1 MQVDYRTALARV
13 DLGDGLL
20 RTIGIKILL
29 VVPVLLLVSFGTF
42 MLIDLVPG
50 DPAQQVLGPN
60 STADEY
66 DRVRLELGLDKPLFE
81 RYGDWFSDA
90 FFHADL
96 GKNLV
101 QPRVDVSDTLQR
113 AFPINL
119 ELAFLAVGLSLLLAI
134 PAAMASAYLAGRR
147 LDRAL
152 SVTAFGMIS
161 VPPFLSGLVL
171 ILLFA
176 LTVKWLPDS
185 QWTRLTNNGSWTDL
199 NLVKNIKSAV
209 LPVITISIN
218 EIAVFLRLLRGDL
231 IGTLQEDFVLAAKAK
246 GMSTRH
252 VMFREA
258 LRPSSFSLVTLAGVS
273 VGRVIGGTVIVERI
287 FSIPGVGLQVVQA
300 ATKSDYPIVQGG
312 VLVLAIFYVTI
323 NMLIDLAYGFLDP
336 RIRRGR

>member
-1 MQVDYRTALARV
+1 M
-13 DLGDGLL
+13 L

-29 VVPVLLLVSFGTF
+29 VVPVLLIVSFGTF
-42 MLIDLVPG
+42 MLVDLVPG

-60 STADEY
+60 STAEEY
-66 DRVRLELGLDKPLFE
+66 QSVRNELGLDTPVAE
-81 RYGDWFSDA
+81 RYWDWATDA
-90 FFHADL
+90 FLHADL

-101 QPRVDVSDTLQR
+101 NPRVDVTDTLRR

-119 ELAFLAVGLSLLLAI
+119 ELAFLAISLSLLIAVPL
-134 PAAMASAYLAGRR
+134 AMASAYFAGRR

-152 SVTAFGMIS
+152 SVSAFGMIS
-161 VPPFLSGLVL
+161 FPPFLSGLVL

-176 LTVKWLPDS
+176 LTVQWFPDS

-199 NLVKNIKSAV
+199 NLVKNLKGAV
-209 LPVITISIN
+209 LPVVTISIN
-218 EIAVFLRLLRGDL
+218 EIAVFLRLLRGDM

-246 GMSTRH
+246 GMPMRH

-258 LRPSSFSLVTLAGVS
+258 LRPSSFSLITLAGVS
-273 VGRVIGGTVIVERI
+273 VGRVIGGTVIVEQI

-312 VLVLAIFYVTI
+312 VLVLAIFYMAI
-323 NMLIDLAYGFLDP
+323 NMLIDLSYGFLDP

>member
-1 MQVDYRTALARV
+1 
-13 DLGDGLL
+13 LL

-29 VVPVLLLVSFGTF
+29 AVPVLLIVSFGTF
-42 MLIDLVPG
+42 MLVDLVPG

-60 STADEY
+60 STAEEY
-66 DRVRLELGLDKPLFE
+66 ESVRKELGLDTPVAE
-81 RYGDWFSDA
+81 RYWDWATDA
-90 FFHADL
+90 FLHADL

-101 QPRVDVSDTLQR
+101 NPRVDVTDTLRR

-119 ELAFLAVGLSLLLAI
+119 QLAFMSITLSMLVAVPL
-134 PAAMASAYLAGRR
+134 AMASAYFAGRR

-152 SVTAFGMIS
+152 SVSAFGMIS
-161 VPPFLSGLVL
+161 FPPFLSGLVL

-176 LTVKWLPDS
+176 LTVQWFPDS

-199 NLVKNIKSAV
+199 NLFKNLKGAV
-209 LPVITISIN
+209 LPVVTISIN
-218 EIAVFLRLLRGDL
+218 EIAVFLRLLRGDM

-246 GMSTRH
+246 GMPMRH

-258 LRPSSFSLVTLAGVS
+258 LRPSSFSLITLAGVS
-273 VGRVIGGTVIVERI
+273 VGRVIGGTVIVEQI

-312 VLVLAIFYVTI
+312 VLVLAIFYMVI
-323 NMLIDLAYGFLDP
+323 NMLIDLSYGFLDP

>member
-1 MQVDYRTALARV
+1 M
-13 DLGDGLL
+13 L

-29 VVPVLLLVSFGTF
+29 VVPVLLIVSFGTF
-42 MLIDLVPG
+42 ILVDLVPG

-66 DRVRLELGLDKPLFE
+66 LLIRAELGLDKPVLE

-101 QPRVDVSDTLQR
+101 NPRVDVADTLRR

-119 ELAFLAVGLSLLLAI
+119 QLAFMAISLSLLIAV
-134 PAAMASAYLAGRR
+134 PAAMASAFFAGRR

-152 SVTAFGMIS
+152 SVSAFGMIS
-161 VPPFLSGLVL
+161 FPPFLSGLVL

-176 LTVKWLPDS
+176 LTVHWFPDS
-185 QWTRLTNNGSWTDL
+185 QWTRLTVEGSWTDL
-199 NLVKNIKSAV
+199 NLVKNLKGAV
-209 LPVITISIN
+209 LPVVTISIN
-218 EIAVFLRLLRGDL
+218 EIAVFLRLLRGDMM
-231 IGTLQEDFVLAAKAK
+231 GTLQEDFVLAAKAK
-246 GMSTRH
+246 GMPTWH
-252 VMFREA
+252 VLFREA
-258 LRPSSFSLVTLAGVS
+258 LRPSSFSLITLAGVS
-273 VGRVIGGTVIVERI
+273 VGRVIGGTVIVEQI

-312 VLVLAIFYVTI
+312 VLVLAIFYMVI
-323 NMLIDLAYGFLDP
+323 NMLIDLSYGFLDP

>member
-1 MQVDYRTALARV
+1 M
-13 DLGDGLL
+13 L

-29 VVPVLLLVSFGTF
+29 VVPVLLIVSFGTF
-42 MLIDLVPG
+42 MLVDLVPG

-60 STADEY
+60 STAEEY
-66 DRVRLELGLDKPLFE
+66 QSVRKELGLDTPVAE
-81 RYGDWFSDA
+81 RYWDWATDA
-90 FFHADL
+90 FLHADL

-101 QPRVDVSDTLQR
+101 NPRVDVTDTLRR

-119 ELAFLAVGLSLLLAI
+119 QLAFMAITLSLLIAVPL
-134 PAAMASAYLAGRR
+134 AMASAYFAGRR

-152 SVTAFGMIS
+152 SVSAFGMIS
-161 VPPFLSGLVL
+161 FPPFLSGLVL

-176 LTVKWLPDS
+176 LTVQWFPDS

-199 NLVKNIKSAV
+199 NLFKNLKGAV
-209 LPVITISIN
+209 LPVVTISIN
-218 EIAVFLRLLRGDL
+218 EIAVFLRLLRGDM
-231 IGTLQEDFVLAAKAK
+231 IGTLQEDYVLAAKAK
-246 GMSTRH
+246 GMPMRH

-258 LRPSSFSLVTLAGVS
+258 LRPSSFSLITLAGVS
-273 VGRVIGGTVIVERI
+273 VGRVIGGTVIVEQI

-312 VLVLAIFYVTI
+312 VLVLAIFYMVI
-323 NMLIDLAYGFLDP
+323 NMLIDLSYGFLDP

>member
-1 MQVDYRTALARV
+1 M
-13 DLGDGLL
+13 L

-29 VVPVLLLVSFGTF
+29 AIPVLLIVSFGTF
-42 MLIDLVPG
+42 MLVDLVPG

-60 STADEY
+60 STAEEY
-66 DRVRLELGLDKPLFE
+66 ESVRKELGLDTPVAE
-81 RYGDWFSDA
+81 RYWDWATDA
-90 FFHADL
+90 FLHADL

-101 QPRVDVSDTLQR
+101 NPRVDVTDTLRR

-119 ELAFLAVGLSLLLAI
+119 QLAFMSITLSMLVAVPL
-134 PAAMASAYLAGRR
+134 AMASAYFAGRR

-152 SVTAFGMIS
+152 SVSAFGMIS
-161 VPPFLSGLVL
+161 FPPFLSGLVL

-176 LTVKWLPDS
+176 LTVQWFPDS

-199 NLVKNIKSAV
+199 NLFKNLKGAV
-209 LPVITISIN
+209 LPVVTISIN
-218 EIAVFLRLLRGDL
+218 EIAVFLRLLRGDM

-246 GMSTRH
+246 GMPMRH

-258 LRPSSFSLVTLAGVS
+258 LRPSSFSLITLAGVS
-273 VGRVIGGTVIVERI
+273 VGRVIGGTVIVEQI

-312 VLVLAIFYVTI
+312 VLVLAIFYMVI
-323 NMLIDLAYGFLDP
+323 NMLIDLSYGFLDP